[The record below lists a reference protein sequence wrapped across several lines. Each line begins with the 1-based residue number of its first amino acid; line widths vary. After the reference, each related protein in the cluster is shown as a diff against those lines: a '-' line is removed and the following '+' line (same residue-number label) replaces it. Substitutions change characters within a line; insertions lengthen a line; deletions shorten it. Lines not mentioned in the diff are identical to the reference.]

1 MKNLNGSTRNKIVK
15 FLFWI
20 PLMFFI
26 ACGSGIRVQYDYVRD
41 LDFTRYRTF
50 DFINLPD
57 SPVLE
62 KRGERMVKNAVITEL
77 ELQGF
82 EMRFTKPDFLIAVH
96 TSAESK
102 VDVVSWGYQ
111 YAPYDLYYGG
121 YNYWGVQ
128 NFSAYSYKEG
138 SLLLDFIEPAS
149 MQMIWR
155 GVAQGVIPPNVSNE
169 RLTELIGAAVRRV
182 LKYWPP
188 K

>member
-1 MKNLNGSTRNKIVK
+1 MQRKIIRFSVC
-15 FLFWI
+15 L
-20 PLMFFI
+20 PVMLLA
-26 ACGSGIRVQYDYVRD
+26 ACGSGIRVQYDYIRSE
-41 LDFTRYRTF
+41 DFSRYRTF
-50 DFINLPD
+50 DFISLPN
-57 SPVLE
+57 SPALE
-62 KRGERMVKNAVITEL
+62 KKGERMVKNAVISEL

-102 VDVVSWGYQ
+102 LDVVSWGYH
-111 YAPYDLYYGG
+111 YAPYSMYYGG

-128 NFSAYSYKEG
+128 NFSAYTYQEG
-138 SLLLDFIEPAS
+138 SMILDFIEPAS

-155 GVAQGVIPPNVSNE
+155 GVAQGVIPPNASNE

-188 K
+188 E